1 MNAIT
6 SHISHG
12 VNSALF
18 TIGEGVSLVSSE
30 VKKGIRYVGEGP
42 SRAAYDIYDLRH
54 EGFEK
59 WTKAAIANLKLIG
72 RIKHT
77 NVFNAAIETLEGQK
91 NLYYATKF
99 IGSACDFIQ
108 RDKLTKKV
116 SLTIPK
122 YKEGTNW
129 VAVLYGIGNFLD
141 TARFLQKH
149 EVVAFQTVSRLG
161 AAIGSIKISYLKG
174 KHLEQISL
182 DQIPVLSNVF
192 YSPKDIFIFAASGI
206 EISRFVR
213 EFVNVEG
220 ETGEDRTRKR
230 KEILSDVSI
239 WLKLTGSIGKMIL
252 IGCGSRYGTA
262 FWFTLVDVI
271 TQNAGLIRYWKDRSR
286 DREVRFNNPAVAA

>member
-18 TIGEGVSLVSSE
+18 TISEGVSLVSSE

-108 RDKLTKKV
+108 RDKVTKKV

-122 YKEGTNW
+122 YKEEGTNW

-161 AAIGSIKISYLKG
+161 AAIGSIKISYLKD
-174 KHLEQISL
+174 KRL

-206 EISRFVR
+206 EISRFIKA
-213 EFVNVEG
+213 FVNVEG

-230 KEILSDVSI
+230 KEILSDIST

-286 DREVRFNNPAVAA
+286 DREVRFNNPAIAA

>member
-108 RDKLTKKV
+108 RDKVTKKV

-161 AAIGSIKISYLKG
+161 AAIGSIKISYLKD
-174 KHLEQISL
+174 KRL

-206 EISRFVR
+206 EISRFIKA
-213 EFVNVEG
+213 FVNVEG

-230 KEILSDVSI
+230 KEILSDIST

-286 DREVRFNNPAVAA
+286 DREVRFNNPAIAA